1 MRARHAGDGRRL
13 GEILAE
19 LAARPAPDLTLGELI
34 ESVGDRGY
42 GLLIAALALPNVLP
56 IYLPG
61 LSAVFGLPLVFVAL
75 QLTLGRQKLWL
86 PPALGR
92 RSIARATFARMAGA
106 VAPWL
111 ARLERALRPRW
122 PEFLGPTAERLAGLL
137 TILLGLLLSLPI
149 PLTNIPLAIPLV
161 LIGLGLAE
169 RDGLVLAI
177 GLALGAIVAIA
188 VLALTG
194 ALILAALTWLAA
206 LI

>member
-75 QLTLGRQKLWL
+75 QLTLGRQRLWL

-106 VAPWL
+106 IAPWL
-111 ARLERALRPRW
+111 ARLERALRTRW
-122 PEFLGPTAERLAGLL
+122 PEFLGATSERLAGLL
-137 TILLGLLLSLPI
+137 AILLGLLLSLPI

-169 RDGLVLAI
+169 RDGLVLAV

-194 ALILAALTWLAA
+194 ALTFAALTWLAA

>member
-1 MRARHAGDGRRL
+1 MTTRHAGDGRRL

-19 LAARPAPDLTLGELI
+19 LAARPEPDLTLGELI
-34 ESVGDRGY
+34 QGMGDRGH

-61 LSAVFGLPLVFVAL
+61 LSAVFGLPLVFIAF
-75 QLTLGRQKLWL
+75 QLVLGRRNLWL
-86 PPALGR
+86 PPVLAR

-106 VAPWL
+106 IAPWL

-122 PEFLGPTAERLAGLL
+122 PEFLGPMAERLAGLL
-137 TILLGLLLSLPI
+137 AILLGLLLSLPI
-149 PLTNIPLAIPLV
+149 PLTNIPLAVPLV

-169 RDGLVLAI
+169 RDGLMLAI
-177 GLALGAIVAIA
+177 GLAVGAIVAIA
-188 VLALTG
+188 VLALG
-194 ALILAALTWLAA
+194 SALILAALAWLAA

>member
-1 MRARHAGDGRRL
+1 MTTRHAGDGRRL

-34 ESVGDRGY
+34 ESMGDRGH

-61 LSAVFGLPLVFVAL
+61 LSAIFGLPLVFVAF
-75 QLTLGRQKLWL
+75 QLALGRQKLWL
-86 PPALGR
+86 PAALGR
-92 RSIARATFARMAGA
+92 RSIARAAFARMAKA
-106 VAPWL
+106 IAPWL
-111 ARLERALRPRW
+111 TRLERALKPRW
-122 PEFLGPTAERLAGLL
+122 PELLGPLAERLAGLL
-137 TILLGLLLSLPI
+137 AILLGLLLSLPI

-169 RDGLVLAI
+169 RDGLILAI
-177 GLALGAIVAIA
+177 GLALGVIVAVA
-188 VLALTG
+188 VLALSG
-194 ALILAALTWLAA
+194 ALILAALAWLAA

>member
-34 ESVGDRGY
+34 ESMGDRGH

-56 IYLPG
+56 LYLPG

-75 QLTLGRQKLWL
+75 QLTLGRHKLWL
-86 PPALGR
+86 PPVLSR
-92 RSIARATFARMAGA
+92 RSITRATFARMSKAI
-106 VAPWL
+106 APWL
-111 ARLERALRPRW
+111 ARLERALKPRW
-122 PEFLGPTAERLAGLL
+122 PDFLGPTTERLAGSLA
-137 TILLGLLLSLPI
+137 ILLGLLLSLPI

-169 RDGLVLAI
+169 RDGLMLAI
-177 GLALGAIVAIA
+177 GLALGVIVAVA
-188 VLALTG
+188 VLTLSG
-194 ALILAALTWLAA
+194 ALILAALAWLAS
-206 LI
+206 LL

>member
-75 QLTLGRQKLWL
+75 QLTLGRQRLWL

-106 VAPWL
+106 IAPWL

-122 PEFLGPTAERLAGLL
+122 PEFLGATSERLAGLL
-137 TILLGLLLSLPI
+137 AILLGLLLSLPI

-194 ALILAALTWLAA
+194 ALILAALAWLAA